1 MKQQVF
7 NNKIISASIL
17 SANLAKLGEDID
29 AAIQAGVDWI
39 HFDVMDNHFVP
50 NLTFGPTV
58 CQSLRNYGITVPIDV
73 HLMVTKVD
81 RLIIDFAKAGA
92 SIITIHPDSTTN
104 IEHSLRLI
112 KEHGCKAGIALSP
125 DTSIDILHDIAN
137 KLDLI
142 LIMSVYP
149 GFAGQEF
156 IPNTFKKIESIKQLL
171 KNLNCNTPLS
181 IDGGVNLHNL
191 QQLSQAGMNIFVAGS
206 SIFKNFN
213 QKNGYHD
220 IITTINKL
228 IY

>member
-92 SIITIHPDSTTN
+92 SIITIHPESTTN
-104 IEHSLRLI
+104 IEHSLSLI

-156 IPNTFKKIESIKQLL
+156 ITNTFKKIESIKKLL
-171 KNLNCNTPLS
+171 KKLNCNTRLS
-181 IDGGVNLHNL
+181 IDGGVTLHNL
-191 QQLSQAGMNIFVAGS
+191 QQLSQAGINIFVAGN
-206 SIFKNFN
+206 SIFKKFN
-213 QKNGYHD
+213 QENGYQD
-220 IITTINKL
+220 IITNINKL
-228 IY
+228 IN